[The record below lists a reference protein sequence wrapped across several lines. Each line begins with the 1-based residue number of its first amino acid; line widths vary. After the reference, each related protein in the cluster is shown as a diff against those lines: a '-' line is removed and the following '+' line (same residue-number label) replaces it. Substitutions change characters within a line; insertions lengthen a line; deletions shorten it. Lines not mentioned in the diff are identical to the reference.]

1 MYKSICRSI
10 TFSTCL
16 INAEVRKARRLKD
29 IALLIVNSVLI
40 LLHNIILY
48 YYNFLLISNYC
59 GLIILEKD

>member
-16 INAEVRKARRLKD
+16 IDAEVRKARRLED

-40 LLHNIILY
+40 LLHNIVLY
-48 YYNFLLISNYC
+48 YYNFLLINSYC